1 MNIPAVLV
9 LQSVPFAGLAIAQTE
24 RGRDELTVLLVV
36 ALGLLSSLIAF
47 YPDGSEA
54 SRIILDTISRAYQ
67 S

>member
-1 MNIPAVLV
+1 MNIPAALV

-24 RGRDELTVLLVV
+24 RGRDELTLLLVV